1 MLALTQ
7 SLQDDH
13 KELLL
18 PIENL
23 RLLADQV
30 DELTPLAIREK
41 VDEVYQFLTRKLIP
55 HAQAEE
61 QVLYPAIGKLLGAG
75 QATAAMSH
83 DHREIERLVGE
94 LATLHPF
101 TAGKGL
107 LPAQFHDLRR
117 VLYGLY
123 TLIRTHFDKEEKLY
137 LPLLDEKLNPEE
149 GAELLYQFFKAE
161 EADPETHFHRLN

>member
-1 MLALTQ
+1 MLTLTQ
-7 SLQDDH
+7 SLHDDH

-23 RLLADQV
+23 RRLADQL

-41 VDEVYQFLTRKLIP
+41 VDEVYRFLTRKLIP

-61 QVLYPAIGKLLGAG
+61 QVLYPALGKLLGAG
-75 QATAAMSH
+75 QATAVMSH
-83 DHREIERLVGE
+83 DHQEIERLVGE
-94 LATLHPF
+94 LATLHLY

-123 TLIRTHFDKEEKLY
+123 TLIQVHFAKEERFY
-137 LPLLDEKLNPEE
+137 IPLLDEKLNPEE
-149 GAELLYQFFKAE
+149 GAQLLFEFFKTE
-161 EADPETHFHRLN
+161 EATPETHLQRLN